1 MRIYKVKISRT
12 AYLDMSKLRIFLRNM
27 LSEEGAV
34 RYAENMRT
42 EIKMLSVYA
51 ECHGRS
57 TSKTLRQVHPDI
69 RRMISHNRRWI
80 YLYHIEGDYVIVDRI
95 FPSVMNKG

>member
-51 ECHGRS
+51 ECYGRS
-57 TSKTLRQVHPDI
+57 TSRTLRQVHPDI